1 LSPLVH
7 AILFF
12 TATAT
17 GTVSATLGMAG
28 GFILLSVL
36 TAFMPMREAVPLHG
50 FAQFCSN
57 VGRVVTFWRDIE
69 WRIARRFSLLV
80 LPGAYLGVQ
89 AMNHLDQVT
98 VEFLVGVAIIVVLYT
113 PLGRPAKAP
122 SPRFFTLLGFLSSSI
137 GMIAGAT
144 GPMIA
149 PFFMGIGLEK
159 RRMIGTKAFCQS
171 LVQLIKLPFFAA
183 FGGVALGKFWVLFV
197 LFAVASVLGAFLGNR
212 IVDWLSERAYER
224 IVRATVI
231 ILALRM
237 VIGSAWTLW
246 HR

>member
-1 LSPLVH
+1 VTPLVH
-7 AILFF
+7 LVLFF
-12 TATAT
+12 TAVVT

-36 TAFMPMREAVPLHG
+36 TAFVPMREAVPLHG

-57 VGRVVTFWRDIE
+57 VGRVVTFRRDIE
-69 WRIARRFSLLV
+69 WRIAGRFTWLV

-89 AMNHLDQVT
+89 AMNKLDQVT
-98 VEFLVGVAIIVVLYT
+98 VECCVGIAIIVVLYT
-113 PLGRPAKAP
+113 PIGKPAKTP
-122 SPRFFTLLGFLSSSI
+122 SLRFFTVLGFLSSSI

-159 RRMIGTKAFCQS
+159 RRMIATKAFCQS
-171 LVQLIKLPFFAA
+171 IVQLVKLPFFAA
-183 FGGVALGKFWVLFV
+183 FGGVDLGKFWLVFV
-197 LFAVASVLGAFLGNR
+197 SFAVASIIGAALGDKV
-212 IVDWLSERAYER
+212 VDWLSEKAYER
-224 IVRATVI
+224 IVRATVTV
-231 ILALRM
+231 LAVRM
-237 VIGSAWTLW
+237 IAGSLWTLW